1 MKKIIFLDID
11 GTLLNT
17 KKEIP
22 EKARQGVFALQER
35 GYQVAIA
42 TGRGPFMFREIREE
56 LGIDSYVSFNG
67 QLVVFRDETIYANP
81 FSEQQLEA
89 LITASKE
96 KNHPLVFMNDE
107 RMMANVRHDT
117 KVKEAIG
124 SLKFPH
130 PEYDPEF
137 YRKAPIYQILLFC
150 EEGEEQYI
158 HEQFPDMQVLRW
170 HPYAVDIIP
179 KESSKAKGIE
189 IALDYFQISIE
200 NAYAFG
206 DGIND
211 LEMLKAVGTGVAM
224 GNSHPE
230 VKLVADYTTKHV
242 DEDGLYYAFQQLKL
256 L

>member
-17 KKEIP
+17 EKEIS
-22 EKARQGVFALQER
+22 EKTREGVFALKEK
-35 GYQVAIA
+35 GYEVAIA

-56 LGIDSYVSFNG
+56 LEIDSYVSFNG

-81 FSEQQLEA
+81 FSKQQLEA

-107 RMMANVRHDT
+107 RMMANVCYDT

-137 YRKAPIYQILLFC
+137 YRKASIYQILLFC

-170 HPYAVDIIP
+170 HQYAVDLIP
-179 KESSKAKGIE
+179 KTSSKAKGIE
-189 IALDYFQISIE
+189 KALQYFHIPLE
-200 NAYAFG
+200 NTYAFG

-211 LEMLKAVGTGVAM
+211 LEMLTAVGTGVAM
-224 GNSHPE
+224 GNGHPE
-230 VKLVADYTTKHV
+230 VKKVADYVTKHV
-242 DEDGLYYAFQQLKL
+242 DEDGLYHAFKQLQL